1 MGAKQALF
9 LLSVPAVALV
19 VHCSSKPKQTATS
32 VPPEATP
39 APREAGSDAETGAG
53 GAAPA
58 EEAPPRPDPVI
69 VKKVL
74 DRTGESAPDEAET
87 LGVRFE
93 VAETGPRAQWA
104 MAVVNRGT
112 EPVRVVFDPRLLV
125 LEVEPPPP
133 PPDAKPKKWAP
144 KPKTRICKLP
154 DSLRPARADAR
165 FFVRLEPGQG
175 MVEAFDPRLYCLPE
189 KGVSAFVQGA
199 KVTAR
204 FGWAPKTKVAWK
216 RGKREEEVLPQQ
228 NEPFVVQIAPPLPP
242 DKTDGGIAADEQTD
256 AGDAGHEPEAASV
269 DAGSG
274 RGVDDDADHSVKEL
288 RGTRFELGSDY
299 APPKPDSAP
308 PDPFVLEIQR
318 GSDALDETQ
327 ATVTISLKNR
337 QKKSQHVYFR
347 REFVSFEVSGPDG
360 VTTCDPQPDGRTPD
374 RQAFS
379 LLAAGGSL
387 TTTSR
392 LIELCPDDTFAR
404 PGLYVI
410 NAALDTFA
418 KGEGFGFDAFVGHL
432 VTEQPAVIRIR
443 TGSLPFPG
451 TRTLEEVKVGT
462 TTP

>member
-1 MGAKQALF
+1 MGAKKALF

-19 VHCSSKPKQTATS
+19 VHCSSKPRQRAES
-32 VPPEATP
+32 APPAAM

-53 GAAPA
+53 GAAPV

-93 VAETGPRAQWA
+93 VAEMGPRAQWA

-133 PPDAKPKKWAP
+133 PTDTKPKKWAP

-154 DSLRPARADAR
+154 DSLRPTRADAK
-165 FFVRLEPGQG
+165 FFIRLEPGQG

-189 KGVSAFVQGA
+189 KGVSPLVQGA
-199 KVTAR
+199 QVTAK
-204 FGWAPKTKVAWK
+204 FGWAPKTKVVWK
-216 RGKREEEVLPQQ
+216 KGKREEEVLPQQ
-228 NEPFVVQIAPPLPP
+228 NEPFVVELAPPLPEHA
-242 DKTDGGIAADEQTD
+242 DGGAPDEHAD
-256 AGDAGHEPEAASV
+256 AGDAGRDHEPPSTIGEASAKTEHHQ
-269 DAGSG
+269 
-274 RGVDDDADHSVKEL
+274 DDHEDSVKQL

-327 ATVTISLKNR
+327 ATVTIALKNR

-360 VTTCDPQPDGRTPD
+360 VKTCDPQPDGRTPD

-418 KGEGFGFDAFVGHL
+418 KGDQFGFDAFVGHV

-462 TTP
+462 ATP